1 MEKLAVYG
9 TLRNGKRP
17 KYRIKDVS
25 LVYPG
30 HERFPAIIKN
40 KEGKGAVVEIID
52 VDDADLM
59 SYDKYESID
68 TGLYTREKVNVYYD
82 DEEPFTE
89 AWVYV
94 AGPSLMQH
102 QSVFKEVPRQDWL
115 NR

>member
-17 KYRIKDVS
+17 TYRLKDVS

-30 HERFPAIIKN
+30 HDNYPAIIKN

-52 VDDADLM
+52 VDNADIM

-68 TGLYTREKVNVYYD
+68 TGLYTREKIDVYD
-82 DEEPFTE
+82 GDTPFTK
-89 AWVYV
+89 AWVYI
-94 AGPSLMQH
+94 AGPLLMQH
-102 QSVFKEVPRQDWL
+102 QSVFKEVPSQDWI
-115 NR
+115 NQ